1 MLHIIKV
8 CVSGVFPGVQNDGI
22 GWERGRVPVNN
33 VILRYQAQ
41 PLKLIFFLM
50 ATYLNGQAV
59 VRNQDV
65 MNREDGISGNLNDPN
80 GKLTAINLNK
90 GISARPARVA

>member
-1 MLHIIKV
+1 
-8 CVSGVFPGVQNDGI
+8 
-22 GWERGRVPVNN
+22 
-33 VILRYQAQ
+33 
-41 PLKLIFFLM
+41 M

-65 MNREDGISGNLNDPN
+65 MNREDGISGNLNDPD